1 MSEWPLDWR
10 ALVEEAIRRRKT
22 EGLSQRSL
30 AALAGVSVPTV
41 NAFEQG
47 DIRLRFERVVAIL
60 ESLSLIV
67 QTGRPDSF
75 QAFLT
80 VARRR
85 WDELTSALPEDHPS
99 RQPLGHSEQAYLI
112 EGLTEEVSSARLNEA
127 LSRAPKTSGWS
138 PFWIPTRPD
147 LRPVHQEG
155 LLECWLG
162 RPDVDRQFDDPAHSD
177 FWRVSREGQAYLQR
191 GYQEDGPDIVE
202 PGTIF
207 DWTLPIWRTAEL
219 ILHAAHLARAF
230 GAGKDARIRFV
241 GRYTGLEGRELVSW
255 AKPLNALDER
265 YRSRSA
271 KIDLAAEAELSAIE
285 IGIEGVILEFL
296 SPLYERF
303 DGFQPHPASVSAQMR
318 ELRKSAGLA

>member
-10 ALVEEAIRRRKT
+10 ALVEEAIRRRKA
-22 EGLSQRSL
+22 EGLSQRGL

-41 NAFEQG
+41 NGFEQG

-60 ESLSLIV
+60 EALNLIV
-67 QTGRPDSF
+67 RTGRPDSF

-80 VARRR
+80 AARRR
-85 WDELTSALPEDHPS
+85 WSDLTSSLPDDHPS
-99 RQPLGHSEQAYLI
+99 RQPQGHSEQAYVI
-112 EGLTEEVSSARLNEA
+112 NGLPEEASSARLHEA

-138 PFWIPTRPD
+138 PFWMPTRPD
-147 LRPVHQEG
+147 LRPVHQDG

-162 RPDVDRQFDDPAHSD
+162 RPDVDRQFNDPAHSD
-177 FWRVSREGQAYLQR
+177 FWRVSRDGQAYLQR
-191 GYQEDGPDIVE
+191 GYQEDDPDILT

-230 GAGKDARIRFV
+230 GAEDDARIRFI

-271 KIDLAAEAELSAIE
+271 KADLAAEAELL
-285 IGIEGVILEFL
+285 GIEDRLELLIIEFL

-303 DGFQPHPASVSAQMR
+303 DGFQPHPAAVAAQLR
-318 ELRKSAGLA
+318 DLRKSAGLV